1 MKGVMIAAMG
11 SGSGKTIFTC
21 GLIRAMSDRGI
32 QVIPFKCGPD
42 YIDPM
47 YLKAAAKSPC
57 RNLDVFLQTES
68 GVRDTIKNAGDGF
81 AVIEAAMGYYDGLNG
96 TDESSAYHV
105 ARLLDV
111 PVILL
116 VKPGKNSLTLAAE
129 ISGIINF
136 RPDSHIVA
144 VVFTD
149 CSEKRYESL
158 KSVIERECSIPVL
171 GFLPHIREA
180 SLPSRHLGL
189 FTAAE
194 TDDLEHRFEIIKKAM
209 EEKVDVHYIC
219 SL

>member
-1 MKGVMIAAMG
+1 MIAAMG

-21 GLIRAMSDRGI
+21 GLIRVLSTRGI
-32 QVIPFKCGPD
+32 DAVPFKCGPD

-47 YLKAAAKSPC
+47 YLRAAAKSPC
-57 RNLDVFLQTES
+57 RNLDVFLQTEN
-68 GVRDTIKNAGDGF
+68 GVRATFKKAGDGF

-116 VKPGKNSLTLAAE
+116 VRPAKNSLTLAAE

-136 RPDSHIVA
+136 RKDSHIVA
-144 VVFTD
+144 AVFTD
-149 CSEKRYESL
+149 CTKKRYESL
-158 KSVIERECSIPVL
+158 KSVIEGECDIPVL
-171 GFLPHIREA
+171 GYLPHIREA

-194 TDDLEHRFEIIKKAM
+194 TDDLDQRFEIIKKAM